1 MTRGPRRG
9 HPCGVGC
16 REGVMCA
23 RHRPRTTVDRV
34 AAVRTTVF
42 QPPQPVPLV
51 VPEPEPEY
59 TGPAITDTCSICL
72 DNVTFPAPDG
82 ARTPCGHVY
91 HTACLAMVRGNK
103 CPNCR
108 GSLGRPEP
116 PPQPPV
122 RRGVAMIFMPPPADG
137 EPGSPQQ
144 PINLTVE
151 PADDGPDIT
160 EAELLGLYRALA
172 DVIAHDHHHGM
183 DPAHIDDLMLMMAVI
198 ASREGSAGAQEVG

>member
-1 MTRGPRRG
+1 MTRGPREG
-9 HPCGVGC
+9 QPCGVGC

-23 RHRPRTTVDRV
+23 RHRPRTTTPVV
-34 AAVRTTVF
+34 
-42 QPPQPVPLV
+42 QPAPIA

-72 DNVTFPAPDG
+72 DDVTFPAPHG
-82 ARTPCGHVY
+82 TATPCGHVY
-91 HTACLAMVRGNK
+91 HTACLALVRGNK

-116 PPQPPV
+116 PV
-122 RRGVAMIFMPPPADG
+122 RRGVTMIFMPPPADG

-144 PINLTVE
+144 PINLTIE

-172 DVIAHDHHHGM
+172 DVIAHDQGA
-183 DPAHIDDLMLMMAVI
+183 DPTDIDDIMLMMAVI
-198 ASREGSAGAQEVG
+198 AAREGTAGALDIG